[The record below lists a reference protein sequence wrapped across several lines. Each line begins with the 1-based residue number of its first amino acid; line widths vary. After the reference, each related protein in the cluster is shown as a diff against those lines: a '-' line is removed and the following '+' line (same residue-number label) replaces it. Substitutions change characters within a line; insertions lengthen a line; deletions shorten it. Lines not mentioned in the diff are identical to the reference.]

1 MSPIYKHTIHKNKA
15 AKPAPKPEPKEE
27 PKEAPKADKKEPN
40 AKKK

>member
-15 AKPAPKPEPKEE
+15 AKPEPKPEPK
-27 PKEAPKADKKEPN
+27 KAKKKEPK

>member
-15 AKPAPKPEPKEE
+15 AKAEPKPEPK
-27 PKEAPKADKKEPN
+27 KAEKKEPK

>member
-15 AKPAPKPEPKEE
+15 AKPEPKPEPK
-27 PKEAPKADKKEPN
+27 KAEKKETN

>member
-15 AKPAPKPEPKEE
+15 AKPEPKPE
-27 PKEAPKADKKEPN
+27 PKEAPKAEKKEPK

>member
-15 AKPAPKPEPKEE
+15 AKPEPKPEPKKTE
-27 PKEAPKADKKEPN
+27 KKEPK

>member
-15 AKPAPKPEPKEE
+15 AKPEPKPEPK
-27 PKEAPKADKKEPN
+27 KAEKKEPK

>member
-15 AKPAPKPEPKEE
+15 AKPAPKPEPK
-27 PKEAPKADKKEPN
+27 KAEKKEPK